1 MYYIRALAVLEIF
14 LTISVR
20 LIYNLFTASS
30 SSSTSSSKSRRGR
43 RRFRHGIR
51 GWGRRS
57 DCDVIVVRTPA
68 TSRCADWFEEDV
80 RIVHPGKFKSCYCL
94 LVRLLLEIL
103 ANVYLLLACMFRLK
117 NGL

>member
-14 LTISVR
+14 LTISVPSST
-20 LIYNLFTASS
+20 FTATSTTSS
-30 SSSTSSSKSRRGR
+30 SSSKSRRGR

-80 RIVHPGKFKSCYCL
+80 RIVHPGELESCY
-94 LVRLLLEIL
+94 
-103 ANVYLLLACMFRLK
+103 Y
-117 NGL
+117 

>member
-1 MYYIRALAVLEIF
+1 MYYIRALVVLEIF

-20 LIYNLFTASS
+20 LIYHLFTASS

-43 RRFRHGIR
+43 RRFRHGTR
-51 GWGRRS
+51 GWRKWKHGHGS

-80 RIVHPGKFKSCYCL
+80 RIVHPGELESCY
-94 LVRLLLEIL
+94 
-103 ANVYLLLACMFRLK
+103 Y
-117 NGL
+117 